1 MVILLIYLSKK
12 ITIGIIVFFVVITV
26 VIIGRYA
33 IGLYFK
39 KKFSK
44 RPPPGVIVEIVSNK
58 SFSQSLESYC
68 TSLSSKTSSYKIKKN
83 ELLEPINFNKKV
95 NKGDIIAKLSSKT
108 IAAPFAGVI
117 GKRGISGSSLGSEN
131 TIMLT
136 LDDSR
141 KILCDLKVPEVYAAI
156 LKKDLSLKAT
166 FSAYKNKTYKGK
178 IESVA
183 SRVDAQ
189 TRSILARAKID
200 NENFEIIPGSLL
212 EIEIFYNEKNT
223 LGIPDTS
230 IMYEGSKKFIY
241 KIVENNLIKKI
252 EIETG
257 IRNKGNLEVLS
268 GINEGDKLVAE
279 GLTKVRPGMKVKP
292 IIKSE

>member
-1 MVILLIYLSKK
+1 MKRSKK
-12 ITIGIIVFFVVITV
+12 ITIAIIIFFLVITL
-26 VIIGRYA
+26 VIVGRYGV
-33 IGLYFK
+33 GLYFK

-44 RPPPGVIVEIVSNK
+44 RPPPGVIVEVVLNK

-83 ELLEPINFNKKV
+83 ELLKPINFGTKV
-95 NKGDIIAKLSSKT
+95 NKGDVIAKLATKNIT
-108 IAAPFAGVI
+108 APFAGVI

-131 TIMLT
+131 TIILT

-141 KILCDLKVPEVYAAI
+141 KVLCDLKIPEVYAAI
-156 LKKDLSLKAT
+156 LKKDLNINAK
-166 FSAYKNKTYKGK
+166 FSAYKNKIYKGK

-200 NENFEIIPGSLL
+200 NEKSEIIPGSLL
-212 EIEIFYNEKNT
+212 EIEILYNEKNA
-223 LGIPDTS
+223 LSVPDTS
-230 IMYEGSKKFIY
+230 VMYEGSKKFIY
-241 KIVENNLIKKI
+241 KIIEENIIKKV
-252 EIETG
+252 EVETG
-257 IRNKGNLEVLS
+257 VRYKGNLEILS
-268 GINEGDKLVAE
+268 GLNEGDKIIAE

-292 IIKSE
+292 IIKSQ

>member
-1 MVILLIYLSKK
+1 MKRSKK
-12 ITIGIIVFFVVITV
+12 ITIGIIIFFLVIAI
-26 VIIGRYA
+26 VIIGRYGV
-33 IGLYFK
+33 GLYFK

-44 RPPPGVIVEIVSNK
+44 RPPPGVIVEVVSNK
-58 SFSQSLESYC
+58 SFSQTLESYC

-83 ELLEPINFNKKV
+83 ELLEPIKFNTKVKK
-95 NKGDIIAKLSSKT
+95 GEIIAKLNSKT
-108 IAAPFAGVI
+108 IVAPFSGII

-131 TIMLT
+131 TIILT

-141 KILCDLKVPEVYAAI
+141 KVLCDLKIPEVYAAV
-156 LKKDLSLKAT
+156 LKKDLKLEAK
-166 FSAYKNKTYKGK
+166 FSAYKDKTYQGK

-200 NENFEIIPGSLL
+200 NENSEIIPGSLL
-212 EIEIFYNEKNT
+212 EIEILYNEKDA
-223 LGIPDTS
+223 LGVPDTS

-241 KIVENNLIKKI
+241 KIVENNMIKKT
-252 EIETG
+252 EVETG
-257 IRNKGNLEVLS
+257 VRSKGNLEILN
-268 GINEGDKLVAE
+268 GLNEGDKIIAE

-292 IIKSE
+292 IVKAQ

>member
-1 MVILLIYLSKK
+1 MKISKK
-12 ITIGIIVFFVVITV
+12 ITIGIIIFFITIAII
-26 VIIGRYA
+26 IIGRYG

-44 RPPPGVIVEIVSNK
+44 RPTPGVVVEIVSNK
-58 SFSQSLESYC
+58 NFKQALESYC

-95 NKGDIIAKLSSKT
+95 NKAEVIAKLTSKYIT
-108 IAAPFAGVI
+108 APFTGII

-131 TIMLT
+131 TIILT

-141 KILCDLKVPEVYAAI
+141 NVLCDLKIPEVYAAI
-156 LKKDLSLKAT
+156 LKKDLNLNAK
-166 FSAYKNKTYKGK
+166 FSAYKNKIYKGK
-178 IESVA
+178 ITSVA

-189 TRSILARAKID
+189 TRSILARAKIK
-200 NENFEIIPGSLL
+200 NENSEIIPGSLL
-212 EIEIFYNEKNT
+212 EIEIFYNEKSA
-223 LGIPDTS
+223 LSIPDTS

-241 KIVENNLIKKI
+241 KIVENNIIKKT

-257 IRNKGNLEVLS
+257 IRNMGNLEVLR
-268 GINEGDKLVAE
+268 GLNEDDKIIAE

-292 IIKSE
+292 IIK

>member
-1 MVILLIYLSKK
+1 MKRSKK
-12 ITIGIIVFFVVITV
+12 ITIAIIIFFLVIALVV
-26 VIIGRYA
+26 IGRYA
-33 IGLYFK
+33 VGFYFK

-44 RPPPGVIVEIVSNK
+44 HTPPGVIVEIVSNK

-83 ELLEPINFNKKV
+83 ELLEPINFNTKV
-95 NKGDIIAKLSSKT
+95 NKGDVIAKLSTKT
-108 IAAPFAGVI
+108 ITAPFAGII
-117 GKRGISGSSLGSEN
+117 GKRGISESSLGSEN
-131 TIMLT
+131 TIILT

-141 KILCDLKVPEVYAAI
+141 KVLCDLKIPEVYAAV
-156 LKKDLSLKAT
+156 LKKGLKLNAK
-166 FSAYKNKTYKGK
+166 FSAYKNKIYIGK

-200 NENFEIIPGSLL
+200 NENSEIIPGSLL
-212 EIEIFYNEKNT
+212 EIEILYNEKDA
-223 LGIPDTS
+223 LSVPDTS

-241 KIVENNLIKKI
+241 KIIENNIIKKT

-257 IRNKGNLEVLS
+257 IRDKGNLEVLS
-268 GINEGDKLVAE
+268 GLNEGEKVIAE
-279 GLTKVRPGMKVKP
+279 GLIKVRPGMKVKP
-292 IIKSE
+292 IIKSQ